1 MINPVPPTPS
11 RLSFRDKRCQWGKAG
26 GAGSLFGK
34 ALFFPE
40 KSLDKEFFIWVCS
53 CFKNKT
59 KQNKTAEPEFMGLFF
74 PSPPHSLFLLF
85 LLFAR
90 MFPPFS
96 WWFSPEKRR
105 SERRSR
111 RIGKTE
117 VKIVATTGVPK
128 ARKGRSY
135 PAPQETPG
143 NHPAW
148 INSSFQ
154 APPRTLSP

>member
-1 MINPVPPTPS
+1 
-11 RLSFRDKRCQWGKAG
+11 
-26 GAGSLFGK
+26 
-34 ALFFPE
+34 
-40 KSLDKEFFIWVCS
+40 
-53 CFKNKT
+53 
-59 KQNKTAEPEFMGLFF
+59 
-74 PSPPHSLFLLF
+74 
-85 LLFAR
+85 

-96 WWFSPEKRR
+96 WWFSPENRR
-105 SERRSR
+105 SERRSGR

-117 VKIVATTGVPK
+117 VKIVGTAGVPK

-135 PAPQETPG
+135 PAPQEIPG